1 MSLVEEQWRSLA
13 PALFETIRRVSG
25 VGSSMAVSL
34 EALDSRDLTD
44 TAQVGGFAMAQMQAI
59 HYLLCKSTAVRP
71 RSDYRL
77 LLQHSNALAIF
88 FGISCTIDPTVT
100 SDDRKTL
107 ESGAGLTQQLSLY
120 ALGKVRT
127 PDPPSVLNSET

>member
-1 MSLVEEQWRSLA
+1 MTLVEEQWLSLA

-34 EALDSRDLTD
+34 DALDSRDLTD

-59 HYLLCKSTAVRP
+59 HYLLSKSTAVRP
-71 RSDYRL
+71 KSDYRL

-88 FGISCTIDPTVT
+88 FGISSRIHPKVS

-107 ESGAGLTQQLSLY
+107 ESGAGLTQRLSMY
-120 ALGKVRT
+120 ALDKVRT
-127 PDPPSVLNSET
+127 PEPPNVLKSET